1 MVRKYTS
8 KKRSYKKRYYKNTYY
23 KKLNRKVNTL
33 LSKVDGEIKKV
44 D

>member
-1 MVRKYTS
+1 MVRKYAS
-8 KKRSYKKRYYKNTYY
+8 KKRYYKKTYKRSYY